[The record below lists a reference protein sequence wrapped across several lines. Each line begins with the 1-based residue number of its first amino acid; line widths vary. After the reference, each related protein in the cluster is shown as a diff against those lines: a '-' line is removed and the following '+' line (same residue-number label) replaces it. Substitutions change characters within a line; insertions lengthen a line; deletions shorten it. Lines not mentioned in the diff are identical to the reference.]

1 MPKTIFDS
9 SAQAANAA
17 GKANFVVPY
26 LVHLKTRSRKMK
38 CLWLQGSS
46 VLIAPYQIAPYQI
59 APHHCTHLY
68 RNYQKR
74 RSKHRF

>member
-17 GKANFVVPY
+17 GKANFVVPC

-46 VLIAPYQIAPYQI
+46 VLIAPYQIAPY
-59 APHHCTHLY
+59 HCTHLY